1 MCPIYSYFIILPCLT
16 PDNFTRQGESAG
28 QFKLMLV
35 YLVFLQVAK
44 KNLQLALRGPNLPAS
59 LEACKLRQGTRHWRN
74 FFELCFILYQ
84 NWVPANLLKPNCS
97 RLFIYQADKIVGCWI
112 KFGHGT
118 GNFKFLMASFDEFTS
133 WVRLLLNLV
142 GKYCKMYLEKLK
154 FSSLLKHA

>member
-1 MCPIYSYFIILPCLT
+1 LT
-16 PDNFTRQGESAG
+16 LLIMP
-28 QFKLMLV
+28 V

-44 KNLQLALRGPNLPAS
+44 KNLQLALRGPNLP
-59 LEACKLRQGTRHWRN
+59 RHWRN

-142 GKYCKMYLEKLK
+142 GKYCKMYSENWN
-154 FSSLLKHA
+154 FLLYLSMHKTFLTKEALRLSA